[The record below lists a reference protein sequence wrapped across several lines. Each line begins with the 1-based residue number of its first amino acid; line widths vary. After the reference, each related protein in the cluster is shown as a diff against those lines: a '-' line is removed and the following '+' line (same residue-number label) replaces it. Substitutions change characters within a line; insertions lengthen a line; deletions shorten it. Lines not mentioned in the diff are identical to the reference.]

1 MRLFLLSLIPVTTL
15 MSAAAVTTGQ
25 NEPLPGKVPYER
37 VCAACHGENAQ
48 GDQGPKLTPM
58 TLEYEEILAK
68 VRQGGGEMPVISK
81 TKMSDE
87 EVKQVLEYLKSL

>member
-1 MRLFLLSLIPVTTL
+1 MRPFLLSLMPVITL
-15 MSAAAVTTGQ
+15 MSTAVTTGQ
-25 NEPLPGKVPYER
+25 SEPPPGKVPYER

-58 TLEYEEILAK
+58 TLEYEEIVAK

-81 TKMSDE
+81 TRMSDE